1 MERLKTMA
9 ILALLVALAGSIAYG
24 QTSRVARTNVRA
36 VAQITEEGGVL
47 FALQQQHGSN
57 SDTYGTRRAVA
68 HISPERVERAVSEAA
83 EGRHVWFTGERVTFT
98 QTVNIPRTPNPAL
111 RWSGS
116 SSASSTVSGRGSD
129 VKQLGLSSGQHRCTF
144 TVSGNRDRY
153 GGDNFIVKVGGRLQV
168 NEIEAS
174 GSWTRLLNAG
184 SGGSFYVEV
193 DANSS
198 ASWSVR
204 CS

>member
-1 MERLKTMA
+1 MERLKTGL
-9 ILALLVALAGSIAYG
+9 ILLLLAALAGSIAYA
-24 QTSRVARTNVRA
+24 QTSRVVRTNVRA
-36 VAQITEEGGVL
+36 VAQITDDGAVR
-47 FALQQQHGSN
+47 FALQEHLGASRW
-57 SDTYGTRRAVA
+57 GPRKAVSR
-68 HISPERVERAVSEAA
+68 ISPERVEQAKTQYA
-83 EGRHVWFTGERVTFT
+83 EGRRIWFSGERVTFT
-98 QTVNIPRTPNPAL
+98 QTVNIPRSTN
-111 RWSGS
+111 SGTSSRS
-116 SSASSTVSGRGSD
+116 SSSPSASASVSGRGSD
-129 VKQLGLSSGQHRCTF
+129 VKQLRLSSGQHRCTF

-168 NEIEAS
+168 NEIEVS

-184 SGGSFYVEV
+184 SGGTFYVEV

>member
-1 MERLKTMA
+1 M
-9 ILALLVALAGSIAYG
+9 
-24 QTSRVARTNVRA
+24 
-36 VAQITEEGGVL
+36 
-47 FALQQQHGSN
+47 
-57 SDTYGTRRAVA
+57 
-68 HISPERVERAVSEAA
+68 
-83 EGRHVWFTGERVTFT
+83 WFTGERVTFT